1 MKYAGVIV
9 DISHEKL
16 DKTFQ
21 YSIPD
26 SLADAVAIGSKVN
39 IPFGNSRRTGY
50 VVEFSHTPE
59 IEPERIRDIEDVVPD
74 SLAIDERMI
83 KLAYWMKTSYGSTI
97 NQALKT
103 VIPVKEK
110 VRQENRKTVR
120 LLTSPEEAKL
130 LADEYGRRKKAQS
143 RILHALSENPVTEY
157 SLLVDKLNVS
167 PASIRALNQAGLID
181 IEEITVFRNSIN
193 ISAKQQKHI
202 ELNEEQMSVIN
213 SIISDYDSGDMS
225 TCLIKGVTGSG
236 KTEVYMEVIHHIL
249 EQGRQVIVLIPEI
262 SLTYQTIMRFYM
274 RFGSIVSVINS
285 RLSKG
290 EKYDRFKMAEE
301 GRLKIMIGPRSALF
315 TPFKNLGAIII
326 DEEHENAYQSE
337 SVPRYHARETAIEL
351 ARMTNAKVI
360 LGSATPSLEAYNR
373 CMNGIYKLYRLDR
386 RAGAGTMPHVDV
398 VDLRNE
404 MKKGN
409 RSMFSDRLKELIK
422 DRLDRKEQIMLFLN
436 RRGYQGFIN
445 CRDCGNVIQC
455 PHCDVSLTQ
464 HGRNRLVCHYCGYE
478 TVFTSIC
485 PQCGSKHI
493 GTFKAGT
500 EKVEEDTLKHFPNA
514 RVLRM
519 DLDTT
524 KGKEGHR
531 AILEKFSNHDADI
544 LIGTQMIVK
553 GHDFGNVTL
562 VGILLADTSLHSPD
576 YRAAEVTF
584 ELLTQA
590 AGRAGRGENPGNVV
604 IQTYDPEHY
613 SIVHAATQDYES
625 FYEEEMG
632 YRELM
637 DYPPAN
643 HMLSVKTA
651 GASEAETIALSR
663 KLRDLTS
670 DDEAKASGIKII
682 GPADAAIYKINDIYY
697 RMIYYKCKEYTKLTH
712 IKDKIESYLKDNE
725 EQFKDCRVMFDF
737 R

>member
-21 YSIPD
+21 YSIPE
-26 SLADAVAIGSKVN
+26 SLETIVTIGSKVR
-39 IPFGNSRRTGY
+39 IPFGRSRRTGY
-50 VVEFSHTPE
+50 VVELSDTPKIDSSRIRE
-59 IEPERIRDIEDVVPD
+59 IEEIVPN

-83 KLAYWMKTSYGSTI
+83 KLAYWMKTNYGSTI

-103 VIPVKEK
+103 VIPVKER
-110 VRQENRKTVR
+110 VREENRKTVR
-120 LLTSPEEAKL
+120 LLIDAKEAEHLSEEYKTK
-130 LADEYGRRKKAQS
+130 KKAQA
-143 RILHALSENPVTEY
+143 RILEALAANPVTEY
-157 SLLVDKLNVS
+157 SLLTEKLNVS
-167 PASIRALNQAGLID
+167 AASINALNQAGLID
-181 IEEITVFRNSIN
+181 IEEIAVFRNSIN
-193 ISAKQQKHI
+193 VRAQQPKHI
-202 ELNEEQMSVIN
+202 ELNHEQKFIIDD
-213 SIISDYDSGDMS
+213 IISDYDKGDMG

-236 KTEVYMEVIHHIL
+236 KTEVYMEIIRHIL

-262 SLTYQTIMRFYM
+262 SLTYQTIMRFYT
-274 RFGSIVSVINS
+274 RFGSVVSVINS
-285 RLSKG
+285 RLSRG
-290 EKYDRFKMAEE
+290 EKYDRFRMAED
-301 GRLKIMIGPRSALF
+301 GKIKIMIGPRSALF

-337 SVPRYHARETAIEL
+337 TVPRYHARETAVQL
-351 ARMTNAKVI
+351 AKMTGAKVI
-360 LGSATPSLEAYNR
+360 LGSATPSLESYNR
-373 CMNGIYKLYRLDR
+373 CMNGIYKLYRLDS
-386 RAGAGTMPHVDV
+386 RAGAGTMPCVDV
-398 VDLRNE
+398 VDLRDE

-409 RSMFSDRLKELIK
+409 RSMFSDRLKDLIK
-422 DRLDRKEQIMLFLN
+422 DRLDKKEQIMLFLN

-478 TVFTSIC
+478 TSFVSIC
-485 PQCGSKHI
+485 PECGSKHI

-500 EKVEEDTLKHFPNA
+500 EKVEEETLKLFPDA
-514 RVLRM
+514 TILRM
-519 DLDTT
+519 DTDTT
-524 KGKEGHR
+524 RGKDGHSK
-531 AILEKFSNHDADI
+531 ILEKFAAHEADI

-562 VGILLADTSLHSPD
+562 VGILLADMSLHSSD
-576 YRAAEVTF
+576 YRAAENTF

-590 AGRAGRGENPGNVV
+590 AGRAGRGERPGNVV

-613 SIVHAATQDYES
+613 SIVHAAAQDYDS
-625 FYEEEMG
+625 FYAEEMG

-643 HMLSVKTA
+643 HMLSVRIS
-651 GASEAETIALSR
+651 GSNESETVGLSNE
-663 KLRDLTS
+663 LHDITVT
-670 DDEAKASGIKII
+670 DVGGDSGLKVI
-682 GPADAAIYKINDIYY
+682 GPADAAIYKLNDIYH
-697 RMIYYKCKEYTKLTH
+697 RMIYYKCKEYTQLTQ
-712 IKDKIESYLKDNE
+712 IKDVIESYMKDNE